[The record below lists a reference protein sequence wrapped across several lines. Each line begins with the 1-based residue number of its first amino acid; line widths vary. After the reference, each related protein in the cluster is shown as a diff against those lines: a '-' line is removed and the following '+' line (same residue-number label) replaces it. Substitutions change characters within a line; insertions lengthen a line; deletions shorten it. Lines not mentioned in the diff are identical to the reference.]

1 MLSGTHTEYLLLTNN
16 LITLLQIINSWLTF
30 GRLVS
35 WLISLPLYIVKYA
48 SLLDYMS
55 TRQISQSFVT
65 ILKNLSSSFV
75 Y

>member
-1 MLSGTHTEYLLLTNN
+1 MLSGTHTEYLLLTNK